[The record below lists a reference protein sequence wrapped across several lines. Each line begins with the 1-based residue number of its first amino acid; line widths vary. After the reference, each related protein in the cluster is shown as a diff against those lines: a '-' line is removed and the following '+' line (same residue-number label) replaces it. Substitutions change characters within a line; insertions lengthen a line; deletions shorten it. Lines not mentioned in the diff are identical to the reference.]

1 VIVPDFTGVARLADE
16 ALTEHLGKHK
26 IGVVHPRDSGRTS
39 CRFRRIAES
48 NVPMSELILRVNLK
62 PMSTAT
68 TKSHGFTEVKI
79 VASVLLFASHP
90 SHMPSGIIMKEHGA
104 MELSYK
110 DRTIVPSSLFITGL
124 QAHKIIQPHILQ
136 GINHKAVLGGL
147 VHGKHFL
154 VDGLGHHNDTILHT
168 LSRVVEIIPYAHL
181 SVGPE

>member
-1 VIVPDFTGVARLADE
+1 ME
-16 ALTEHLGKHK
+16 EY
-26 IGVVHPRDSGRTS
+26 
-39 CRFRRIAES
+39 C
-48 NVPMSELILRVNLK
+48 
-62 PMSTAT
+62 
-68 TKSHGFTEVKI
+68 
-79 VASVLLFASHP
+79 
-90 SHMPSGIIMKEHGA
+90 A
-104 MELSYK
+104 MELTDK
-110 DRTIVPSSLFITGL
+110 KGTILAFSLFIIGL